1 MVNENK
7 VSEFVVHLIV
17 VFMATSISRNGYS
30 FASNINPQRMF
41 MTPRK
46 PMTPIDRGSENKNGV
61 EVRMPYKEKR
71 ESKAPTAI
79 IKLDKSLPTF
89 SDALKTSSAST
100 LVVSSRSAS
109 FRFLKDGEATTISF
123 LFLFFDISSHK

>member
-1 MVNENK
+1 MK
-7 VSEFVVHLIV
+7 IKAYEFVVHLIV

-46 PMTPIDRGSENKNGV
+46 PRAPIDRGSENKNGV

-89 SDALKTSSAST
+89 SDALKMSSAST

-109 FRFLKDGEATTISF
+109 FRFLRDVAATTISF
-123 LFLFFDISSHK
+123 LFFFDISSQE